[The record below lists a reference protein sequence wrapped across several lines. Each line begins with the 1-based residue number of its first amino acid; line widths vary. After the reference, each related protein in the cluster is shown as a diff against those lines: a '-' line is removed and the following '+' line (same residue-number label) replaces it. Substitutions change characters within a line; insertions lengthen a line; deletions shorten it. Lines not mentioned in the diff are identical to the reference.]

1 MYKIITVD
9 TKGTDNTYDNVY
21 DMGLQD
27 GRYLFIVQNINGQ
40 FISKRLDTNS
50 YQSIVIRK

>member
-27 GRYLFIVQNINGQ
+27 GRYLFIIQNINGQ
-40 FISKRLDTNS
+40 FTSKRIDTNN

>member
-9 TKGTDNTYDNVY
+9 TKGVNNTYDNVY

-27 GRYLFIVQNINGQ
+27 GRYLFIKQNINGQ
-40 FISKRLDTNS
+40 FTSKRIDVNQ